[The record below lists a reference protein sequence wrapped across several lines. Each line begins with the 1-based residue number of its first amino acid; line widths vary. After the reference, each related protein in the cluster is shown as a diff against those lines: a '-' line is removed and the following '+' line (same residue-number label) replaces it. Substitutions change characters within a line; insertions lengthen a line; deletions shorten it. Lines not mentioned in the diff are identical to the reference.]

1 LGFVYLQ
8 LLFNCFHSKSPY
20 FFTAMKI
27 ILPFFLLILCTQV
40 LAQKEFPTDN
50 FWHNIS
56 ESDLQNLPL
65 ERRIIPISYRTLALD
80 IPDIQSLLSQ
90 APLRDLSQPQKSK
103 IILSVPMPD
112 GSVQS
117 FRVYYAPLMPDKL
130 ADRYPMI
137 RTYVGQGIDDP
148 TAYMKFDITQFGFH
162 AMIRS
167 ASQGSVF
174 IDPYFFGD
182 NRYYISYY
190 KKDFAKNSLWECTFD
205 EVNNAHPIEENDN
218 RFAGDCNFRTY
229 TLALACTGE
238 YASFH
243 GGTVANVMA
252 AYNTS
257 MNRVNGVFEIDCSL
271 TMVLHP
277 NTDTLIFLNAGSDPY
292 TNGDGGA
299 MLGQNIT
306 TCNARI
312 GSANYDIGHVFSTGG
327 GGVAYLQ
334 SVCGSNKAGGVTGSG
349 SPVGDPFDIDYV
361 AHEMGHQ
368 YGGNHTQNNSCNRNN
383 STAMEPGSAS
393 TIMGYAGICNP
404 NVQSNSDAYY
414 HAISLQEIGN
424 FTTGGGNSCAT
435 TINPANSTP
444 TANAGNDYTVPK
456 STPLVLTGSA
466 TDPEGLT
473 GLTYCWEQ
481 MDNAVATM
489 PPVATN
495 TGGPAFRSLTPV
507 AENHRYLPALS
518 AVVAN
523 TTPTW
528 EVLPSV
534 ARTMNW
540 RFTVRDNA
548 EPGGCTEEDNMII
561 TVNGTAG
568 PFIVTAPN
576 TAVTWNVGENQTITW
591 NVAGTTA
598 SPVSCANVKITLS
611 LDGGFTYPVTLLAS
625 TTNDGSETITVPNNP
640 TTLARVRVESVGN
653 IFYDISNNNFTI
665 VASIPDFALDA
676 TPASQQVC
684 SPANAVYTVSVT
696 SILGFNAA
704 VTLSV
709 SGMPPGLAA
718 SFSNNPVVPTA
729 NSILTFSNTGSV
741 IPGTYSITINGTAV
755 TGTKTKIIQLT
766 ILNGSIGNV
775 TLSAPANGATGVAL
789 TPNFNWTGG
798 SGATAF
804 QIDIATDNAFN
815 NIVYTNN
822 TISGSPFTLATVLSS
837 QTTYYWRIRG
847 LNSCGNGN
855 FSSVYSF
862 TTAAI
867 SCTNFASTNVPIN
880 ISASGT
886 PTITSSLVIPATGN
900 IIDINVTNLNITHTW
915 TEDLVIRITSPGG
928 TTVELVNAI
937 CGDNNNM
944 NLNFDS
950 QSGNTYASIPCPP
963 TGGGTYQP
971 LESLDAFN
979 GQAANGTWT
988 LTVLDQ
994 ANQDGGSLNSWG
1006 ITVCVQSA
1014 TPLTA
1019 TASST
1024 DVSCNNGSNG
1034 SITVSASGGT
1044 PPYQYS
1050 LEGGGYVSSGNFTGL
1065 AAGTYSVTVRDAQN
1079 ATTSVSVTITQPTG
1093 INITPSSSNI
1103 SCNGQN
1109 DGTATV
1115 SVSGGVTPYSY
1126 LWNNNATTAS
1136 ISSLSAGTYICTV
1149 TDANS
1154 CTKSQSITITQPNA
1168 INITA
1173 SSSNVSCNGGN
1184 DGTANVSVS
1193 GGNSPYSYFWNNN
1206 ATTASISSLTAG
1218 TYTCTVT
1225 DNNNCTKT
1233 QSVSI
1238 TQPAGMNI
1246 TASGSNVS
1254 CNGGNDGTA
1263 NVSVTGGNAPYTYL
1277 WNNNFTTPSI
1287 ISLTAGTYTCT
1298 VTDVNNC
1305 IKTQSVTITQPSGMN
1320 ISPTTSNVS
1329 CNGGNDGTASVSVN
1343 GGNAPYTY
1351 IWNTNATSA
1360 SISSIAAGTYT
1371 CTITDLNNCTKSQS
1385 VTITQPSPVNTIVT
1399 TNNIS
1404 CNGGNNGSATIIAS
1418 GGVGPYSYLWD
1429 NNATTATINALTA
1442 GVYSCTVTDNNNCIK
1457 VQSVTITQPAPI
1469 NASSTATNID
1479 CNGGNNSS
1487 ASVVATGGSA
1497 PYTYLWNNNATTAT
1511 INSLNAGTYA
1521 CTITD
1526 ENNCT
1531 GTQSVTITQPAP
1543 IITTISSNNVTCN
1556 GVANGT
1562 ASVSVTGGNAPYT
1575 YLWSNNAT
1583 GSTVNSLAAGTYTC
1597 TVTDVTNCTKSQI
1610 VTINQPAPV
1619 NAMAQVSNVACNGSS
1634 NGMAS
1639 LSVSGGMNPYTYLWS
1654 NNATSATI
1662 NNLAAATYSYTV
1674 TDNNNCATTGAAV
1687 VSQPAPLVLAG
1698 TSTNI
1703 ACNNNATGTAAIVVS
1718 GGTFPY
1724 SYLWSNG
1731 LTTAN
1736 IGNLIAGTYTCTV
1749 TDNNGCT
1756 DTQSFIITQTAGLSV
1771 SVNSNNIS
1779 CNGLNNGNIALTPSG
1794 GTLPYT
1800 YFWSNNANT
1809 SSLNNLSAGTYTCT
1823 VTDINGCS
1831 GIESVT
1837 ITQPSVL
1844 LTGIQSADISCNGVN
1859 DGIASV
1865 YVSGGTMP
1873 YSYLWS
1879 NNATVPAISS
1889 LSPGTYTCTISDEN
1903 NCSKVESVIITQ
1915 PMVLNTTLS
1924 AHDVSC
1930 FGLTDGNISLTANGG
1945 VNPYTY
1951 LWNTNAT
1958 VADLN
1963 NIPAGFYSCTVTDEN
1978 GCTKTEA
1985 LTISQPSALVATI
1998 DAENI
2003 SCFGMADGYAIINT
2017 SGGMAPYEYDWS
2029 NNGTLPT
2036 LSNLVA
2042 GTYICTTT
2050 DMNGCTLTTSTVITE
2065 PAPLT
2070 VTTSFTNVTCNSTTN
2085 GTAAVE
2091 ANGGTAPYSY
2101 LWNNNQTTDI
2111 INSLSA
2117 GTYTCTITDVNGCS
2131 SSSAVTI
2138 LQTSELSVTA
2148 ITTPITCFGMSNGA
2162 ASVTALGGNSVYSYL
2177 WNNNATTSLIEE
2189 LSAGQYTCL
2198 VTDISGCTSEVTVQI
2213 EAPELLTSFANTE
2226 NISCFGAE
2234 DGQAAVSVS
2243 GGVLPYN
2250 YFWSNAS
2257 TDAYLTSLAPG
2268 IYACTV
2274 TDFNGCTVE
2283 EAMEVTTPAP
2293 IELAQVSLDVT
2304 CFGLA
2309 NGTAS
2314 VSATGGTPPF
2324 SYLWNT
2330 NDEVNTIDDLVAGE
2344 YICSVTDINGCT
2356 EIATVE
2362 ISTPDQLTLVLSS
2375 YNVHC
2380 FNGNDGSA
2388 TIMPSG
2394 GVAPYTYLWNNNANT
2409 STIENLV
2416 AGNYSCTITDD
2427 NDCMVNANT
2436 SITSPDEM
2444 IVQLTG
2450 DNADAGMNNGKG
2462 SISILGGVPAY
2473 DYQWSNGVSGAE
2485 VADLAPGTYFITA
2498 TDDND
2503 CQVLG
2508 SLTIEEEEAIIY
2520 CNAYGENS
2528 DAEWIDQVNLG
2539 TLVNT
2544 SGNNGGYGDFSMI
2557 TTELIQGDLV
2567 TANLIPG
2574 YNNTSYPEY
2583 WRIYI
2588 DYNIDGDFFDAE
2600 ELVAEGT
2607 AAGIIALNFVV
2618 PEITNPGTTR
2628 IRITMSR
2635 DLSGYYCELFAT
2647 GEVEDYSVKISDMAI
2662 NVEEPASGISSSSLS
2677 LTPNPAADLVTLS
2690 FEADQNGTTWLT
2702 LTDELGRMVDSR
2714 QFQYSQGRNET
2725 LISLKTLPSGVYF
2738 VSLNNATSQLT
2749 TKLVVIR

>member
-1 LGFVYLQ
+1 
-8 LLFNCFHSKSPY
+8 
-20 FFTAMKI
+20 M
-27 ILPFFLLILCTQV
+27 LILCTQV

-50 FWHNIS
+50 FWHDIS
-56 ESDLQNLPL
+56 ERDLQNLPL

-80 IPDIQSLLSQ
+80 IPDIQNLLLQ
-90 APLRDLSQPQKSK
+90 APLRDLSISQKSK

-117 FRVYYAPLMPDKL
+117 FRVYYAPVMPDKL

-137 RTYVGQGIDDP
+137 RTYIGQGIDDP

-174 IDPYFFGD
+174 IDPYFYGD

-205 EVNNAHPIEENDN
+205 EVNNAHPVEQNDN

-444 TANAGNDYTVPK
+444 TANAGSDYTVPR

-507 AENHRYLPALS
+507 AENYRYLPALS
-518 AVVAN
+518 AVIAN

-548 EPGGCTEEDNMII
+548 EPGGCTEEDNMNI

-611 LDGGFTYPVTLLAS
+611 LDGGFTYPVTLIAS
-625 TTNDGSETITVPNNP
+625 TANDGSETITVPNNP

-653 IFYDISNNNFTI
+653 IFYDISNTNFTI

-718 SFSNNPVVPTA
+718 SFSNNPVIPSA

-789 TPNFNWTGG
+789 TPNFSWSGG

-822 TISGSPFTLATVLSS
+822 TITGSSFTLATVLSS

-855 FSSVYSF
+855 YSAVYSF

-867 SCTNFASTNVPIN
+867 SCTNYASTNVPIN

-886 PTITSSLVIPATGN
+886 PTITSTLVIPATGN

-928 TTVELVNAI
+928 STVELVNAI

-1115 SVSGGVTPYSY
+1115 SVSGGLTPYGYFWS
-1126 LWNNNATTAS
+1126 NNATSAS
-1136 ISSLSAGTYICTV
+1136 ISSLSAGTYTCTV

-1168 INITA
+1168 LNITP

-1184 DGTANVSVS
+1184 DGTANMSVT

-1218 TYTCTVT
+1218 IYTCTVT

-1233 QSVSI
+1233 QSV
-1238 TQPAGMNI
+1238 
-1246 TASGSNVS
+1246 
-1254 CNGGNDGTA
+1254 
-1263 NVSVTGGNAPYTYL
+1263 
-1277 WNNNFTTPSI
+1277 
-1287 ISLTAGTYTCT
+1287 
-1298 VTDVNNC
+1298 
-1305 IKTQSVTITQPSGMN
+1305 TITQPSGMN
-1320 ISPTTSNVS
+1320 VSPTTSNVS

-1351 IWNTNATSA
+1351 LWNTNATSA

-1385 VTITQPSPVNTIVT
+1385 VTITQPSPVNTSAT

-1404 CNGGNNGSATIIAS
+1404 CNGGNNGSATVIAS

-1429 NNATTATINALTA
+1429 NNATTATIN
-1442 GVYSCTVTDNNNCIK
+1442 
-1457 VQSVTITQPAPI
+1457 
-1469 NASSTATNID
+1469 
-1479 CNGGNNSS
+1479 
-1487 ASVVATGGSA
+1487 
-1497 PYTYLWNNNATTAT
+1497 
-1511 INSLNAGTYA
+1511 SLSAGTYA

-1531 GTQSVTITQPAP
+1531 GIQSVTITQPSP
-1543 IITTISSNNVTCN
+1543 IVTTISSNNVTCN

-1619 NAMAQVSNVACNGSS
+1619 NAMATVANVACNGSS

-1639 LSVSGGMNPYTYLWS
+1639 LSVSGGINPYTYLWS

-1674 TDNNNCATTGAAV
+1674 TDNNNCTTIGAAV

-1703 ACNNNATGTAAIVVS
+1703 ACNNNATGTVAIVVS

-1731 LTTAN
+1731 MTTAN

-1749 TDNNGCT
+1749 TDNNGCIQ
-1756 DTQSFIITQTAGLSV
+1756 TQSFIITQTAGLSV

-1779 CNGLNNGNIALTPSG
+1779 CNGLNNGNISLTPSG
-1794 GTLPYT
+1794 GTLPYS
-1800 YFWSNNANT
+1800 YLWNNNANT

-1823 VTDINGCS
+1823 VTDINGCL

-1837 ITQPSVL
+1837 ITQPSAL

-1865 YVSGGTMP
+1865 NVSGGTMP

-1889 LSPGTYTCTISDEN
+1889 LSPGTYTCTISDDN
-1903 NCSKVESVIITQ
+1903 NCSKVESVIVTQ

-1924 AHDVSC
+1924 TQNVSC
-1930 FGLTDGNISLTANGG
+1930 FGLSDGNISLSVNGG

-1958 VADLN
+1958 LADLN
-1963 NIPAGFYSCTVTDEN
+1963 DIPAGFYSCTVTDEN

-1985 LTISQPSALVATI
+1985 LTISQPTALVATI

-2003 SCFGMADGYAIINT
+2003 SCFGMADGYAIINI

-2111 INSLSA
+2111 VNSLSA

-2131 SSSAVTI
+2131 SSSSITI

-2148 ITTPITCFGMSNGA
+2148 ITSPITCFGMSNGA

-2177 WNNNATTSLIEE
+2177 WDNNATTSLIEE

-2198 VTDISGCTSEVTVQI
+2198 VTDISGCTGEVTVQI

-2226 NISCFGAE
+2226 NISCFGAQ

-2250 YFWSNAS
+2250 YFWSTTS

-2283 EAMEVTTPAP
+2283 ETMEVTTPAP

-2324 SYLWNT
+2324 SYFWSN
-2330 NDEVNTIDDLVAGE
+2330 NEQVNTIDDLVAGE

-2394 GVAPYTYLWNNNANT
+2394 GVAPYSYLWNNNANT

-2416 AGNYSCTITDD
+2416 AGTYSCTITDD
-2427 NDCMVNANT
+2427 NDCMINANT

-2462 SISILGGVPAY
+2462 SISILGGVPTY

-2498 TDDND
+2498 TDNND
-2503 CQVLG
+2503 CQLLG

-2557 TTELIQGDLV
+2557 TTELIQGDVV

-2574 YNNTSYPEY
+2574 YSNTSYLEY

-2588 DYNIDGDFFDAE
+2588 DYNIDGDFFDPE

-2607 AAGIIALNFVV
+2607 AAGIMALNFVV

-2635 DLSGYYCELFAT
+2635 DLPGYYCELFAT
-2647 GEVEDYSVKISDMAI
+2647 GEVEDYSVKISDMSI
-2662 NVEEPASGISSSSLS
+2662 PVDESASGISSSSVC

-2690 FEADQNGTTWLT
+2690 FDADQQGETWLT
-2702 LTDELGRMVDSR
+2702 MTDELGRRISSR
-2714 QFQYSQGRNET
+2714 QLQYSQGRNET
-2725 LISLKTLPSGVYF
+2725 LIPLTTLPSGVYF
-2738 VSLNNATSQLT
+2738 VSLNIAKSQLT